1 MPNDF
6 KIIYKILKILSDSMD
21 LDELDVRRLS
31 PKSLGINE
39 NRRNSILE
47 MLKEEGYVKGFES
60 VQYIGDRS
68 AHIDDLSNIKITL
81 KGLEY
86 LSENSLMKKAA
97 DIAKGIIGTIK

>member
-6 KIIYKILKILSDSMD
+6 KIIYKILKVLSDSMD
-21 LDELDVRRLS
+21 LDEFDVRRLS
-31 PKSLGINE
+31 PKSLGINV
-39 NRRNSILE
+39 NRRNAILE

-60 VQYIGDRS
+60 VQYIGERS
-68 AHIDDLSNIKITL
+68 ARIYDLINIKITL

-97 DIAKGIIGTIK
+97 DIAKGIIETIK